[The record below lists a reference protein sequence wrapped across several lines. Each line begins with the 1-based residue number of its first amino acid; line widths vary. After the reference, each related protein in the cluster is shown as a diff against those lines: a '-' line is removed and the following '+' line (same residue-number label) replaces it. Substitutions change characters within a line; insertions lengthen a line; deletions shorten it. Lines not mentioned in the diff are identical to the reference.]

1 MRRELLKFLL
11 LVAVVLT
18 IPVAFHEGY
27 LLNVLIFVG
36 IFAVFTEAGLGTFNL
51 PDLYAFAAEGGGGQ
65 RAVEHGGRGVE
76 YFGGVSAPGLGFYG
90 SGAGFAG
97 GDDNPLALG
106 VCPFYFPA
114 LTFPV
119 PRPLLPCLR
128 SAQGAGRVGRAHAGR
143 RGVLL
148 YALRRQLQGQLVHS
162 SAAVGEAKAPL

>member
-1 MRRELLKFLL
+1 MSSELRVFCFKGSAAEQLGRVRAEQLGRVRASTPVVL
-11 LVAVVLT
+11 QPAALVA
-18 IPVAFHEGY
+18 A
-27 LLNVLIFVG
+27 
-36 IFAVFTEAGLGTFNL
+36 
-51 PDLYAFAAEGGGGQ
+51 
-65 RAVEHGGRGVE
+65 R
-76 YFGGVSAPGLGFYG
+76 
-90 SGAGFAG
+90 
-97 GDDNPLALG
+97 DDNPTVLC
-106 VCPFYFPA
+106 VCTFYFHA